1 MSAYKYL
8 EIRRVFL
15 FCCLTFFAFYSQA
28 QENSAANA
36 DENIVV
42 KSWATGP
49 HIRVALLSEDQALV
63 PNTQQY
69 LAIEVQP
76 DPEWHTYWLNPGDS
90 GEPPKVTWSE
100 NTETLSFGEI
110 QWPTPGAI
118 PVAHLVNYGYS
129 GQHLLIVPIK
139 STDSLKTHDS
149 VSISADLSWLVCKE
163 DCIPGW
169 ATLQLQ
175 LPVASQ
181 TNKTSDAALFE
192 KTRTTLPSDI
202 ELSGNYEINE
212 DTIAIEFSL
221 TDINDS
227 NKLNDEAWEVFPE
240 RNDLI
245 DHAAQ
250 QQQIVTSDSVSV
262 LLKRSAYFDLSS
274 MTEESNRL
282 RFLVKQSERAYYL
295 NGEPN
300 NQLSDAVKL
309 SGMALLSILGFAL
322 LGGLILNV
330 MPCVLPIL
338 SIKALAMQQEHTG
351 LLQKS
356 AYFLGVVVS
365 FNAFAILIIL
375 LQQGGE
381 ELGWGFHMQS
391 PLVIWMLAFLFT
403 FIALVLLDLFTIGT
417 RMAGFG
423 NSLVAGNN
431 AKSHFFTGVLAV
443 IVASPCTA
451 PFMAAALGVALVS
464 EPYVTLLIF
473 NALAIGFALPLT
485 LLFASEKLRHY
496 LPKPGNW
503 MVTFKH
509 FLAFPM
515 FFTVA
520 WLAWVFAG
528 QQGTE
533 AQFILL
539 LSLVFFA
546 LFAWLMTKTR
556 LPWLY
561 CLLMILLVALPLTP
575 ASTLFTATRSQANA
589 TDIHARNSINFNAE
603 TLEQLKAEQKVVL
616 VNMTA
621 DWCITCKVNEQIVL
635 NTQAVSAALADEN
648 VTYMVGDWTNKNDEI
663 LDYLKHYERAGV
675 PLYVVY
681 AGTNSYTVLPQM
693 LSPGIVVNALKQA
706 QEELSNVN

>member
-1 MSAYKYL
+1 MSLKNYL
-8 EIRRVFL
+8 GIHRVFL
-15 FCCLTFFAFYSQA
+15 FCCLIFFSFSSQA
-28 QENSAANA
+28 QGASAANTDTQPLA
-36 DENIVV
+36 E
-42 KSWATGP
+42 SRATGP

-110 QWPTPGAI
+110 QWPTPSAI
-118 PVAHLVNYGYS
+118 AVAHLVNYGYS
-129 GQHLLIVPIK
+129 GQHWLIVPIN
-139 STDSLKTHDS
+139 STDSLRAHDS
-149 VSISADLSWLVCKE
+149 VKISADLSWLVCKE

-169 ATLQLQ
+169 ATLHLE
-175 LPVASQ
+175 LPVDSQ
-181 TNKTSDAALFE
+181 TNKAPDAPLFE
-192 KTRTTLPSDI
+192 KARTTLPSEA
-202 ELSGNYEINE
+202 ELSGSYEINE
-212 DTIAIEFSL
+212 NTIAIEFSL
-221 TDINDS
+221 ADIDKS
-227 NKLNDEAWEVFPE
+227 NKLNDDAWEVFPE

-250 QQQIVTSDSVSV
+250 QQQIVSNNTVSV
-262 LLKRSAYFDLSS
+262 ILKRSAYFDPTS
-274 MTEESNRL
+274 MTKESNKL
-282 RFLVKQSERAYYL
+282 RFLVKHGEQAYYL
-295 NGEPN
+295 NSEPN
-300 NQLSDAVKL
+300 TQFSEAATL
-309 SGMALLSILGFAL
+309 SGIALLGILGFAF

-338 SIKALAMQQEHTG
+338 SIKALAMQQDHTG

-381 ELGWGFHMQS
+381 QLGWGFHMQS
-391 PLVIWMLAFLFT
+391 PLVIWLLAFLFT

-417 RMAGFG
+417 RVAGFG
-423 NSLVAGNN
+423 NGLVAGNN
-431 AKSHFFTGVLAV
+431 VQSHFFTGVLAV

-464 EPYVTLLIF
+464 EPYVTVLIF

-485 LLFASEKLRHY
+485 LLFASEKLRNY

-515 FFTVA
+515 FFTIA

-533 AQFILL
+533 AQFVLL
-539 LSLVFFA
+539 LSLILFA

-561 CLLMILLVALPLTP
+561 CALMILLVALPLTP
-575 ASTLFTATRSQANA
+575 ASTVLTATTAKV
-589 TDIHARNSINFNAE
+589 TDVQPQNSIEFNAD
-603 TLEQLKAEQKVVL
+603 TLEQLKAEQKVIL

-621 DWCITCKVNEQIVL
+621 DWCITCKVNEQVAL
-635 NTQAVSAALADEN
+635 NTQAVSSALTEDN

-663 LDYLKHYERAGV
+663 LNYLKRYERAGV

>member
-1 MSAYKYL
+1 MSLKKYL
-8 EIRRVFL
+8 GIHRIFL
-15 FCCLTFFAFYSQA
+15 FCCFTFFTFCSQA
-28 QENSAANA
+28 QDASVENT
-36 DENIVV
+36 DEQPLAE
-42 KSWATGP
+42 SRATGP

-100 NTETLSFGEI
+100 NTETLSFGDI
-110 QWPTPGAI
+110 QWPTPSAI

-129 GQHLLIVPIK
+129 GQHLLIVPIN
-139 STDSLKTHDS
+139 STDSLRAHDS
-149 VSISADLSWLVCKE
+149 VKISAALSWLVCKE

-169 ATLQLQ
+169 ATLHLQ
-175 LPVASQ
+175 LPVDTQ
-181 TNKTSDAALFE
+181 TNKTPDAPLFE
-192 KTRTTLPSDI
+192 KTRTTLPSEI
-202 ELSGNYEINE
+202 ELSSHYEINE
-212 DTIAIEFSL
+212 DTIAIKFSL
-221 TDINDS
+221 ADINS
-227 NKLNDEAWEVFPE
+227 LNTLNDAPWEVFPE

-250 QQQIVTSDSVSV
+250 QQQIVTNNAVSV
-262 LLKRSAYFDLSS
+262 LLKRSAYFDPSS
-274 MTEESNRL
+274 MTEESNTL
-282 RFLVKQSERAYYL
+282 RFLVKQGEKAYYL
-295 NGEPN
+295 NSEPN
-300 NQLSDAVKL
+300 TQLSEADTL
-309 SGMALLSILGFAL
+309 SGIALLGILGFAF

-381 ELGWGFHMQS
+381 QLGWGFHMQS
-391 PLVIWMLAFLFT
+391 PLVIWLLAFLFT

-423 NSLVAGNN
+423 NGLVAGNN
-431 AKSHFFTGVLAV
+431 AQSHFFTGVLAV

-464 EPYVTLLIF
+464 EPYVTVLIF

-485 LLFASEKLRHY
+485 LLFASERLRNY
-496 LPKPGNW
+496 FPKPGNW

-520 WLAWVFAG
+520 WLAWVFAS

-539 LSLVFFA
+539 LSLILFA

-561 CLLMILLVALPLTP
+561 CALMILLVALPLTP
-575 ASTLFTATRSQANA
+575 ASTVLTATTAKV
-589 TDIHARNSINFNAE
+589 TDVLPQNSIDFNAD

-621 DWCITCKVNEQIVL
+621 DWCITCKVNEQVAL
-635 NTQAVSAALADEN
+635 NTQAVSSALTEDN

-663 LDYLKHYERAGV
+663 LNYLKRYERAGV